1 MREKALP
8 LRRKA
13 IFVGVLL
20 LFAGFVLMT
29 VSASARSPIWRP
41 RPPQASFS
49 VTLQGDGG
57 ERLRT
62 FQHGGQT
69 FVLGESGDRY
79 AIRIHNPTARRV
91 EAVVSVDG
99 RDAISGDSADFVS
112 HRGYV
117 IPAFGSVT
125 VDGFRTSLDRV
136 AAFRFTD
143 PENSYSA
150 RRGTPQ
156 NVGVIGVAFF
166 SERQREAP
174 QIARRGRAK
183 SAPGKRSA
191 SPSAAAPADERSAS
205 RRDEAS
211 RLGTEFGESRMSS
224 VTEVAFERE
233 SRTRPDR
240 VIALRYDDATG
251 LQARGIQVF
260 GERPWRP
267 ASTGPDPF
275 PRARFAQPPRD

>member
-1 MREKALP
+1 MREKALS

-13 IFVGVLL
+13 IFAVILLVL
-20 LFAGFVLMT
+20 AGFVLMT

-41 RPPQASFS
+41 RPQPAFS
-49 VTLQGDGG
+49 VTLQGEGG
-57 ERLRT
+57 QRLQT

-69 FVLGESGDRY
+69 FVLGEPGERY

-99 RDAISGDSADFVS
+99 RDAVSGDSADFVS

-117 IPAFGSVT
+117 IPPFGSVT
-125 VDGFRTSLDRV
+125 VDGFRTSLERV

-150 RRGTPQ
+150 RMGTPQ

-166 SERQREAP
+166 SERQREP

-183 SAPGKRSA
+183 SAPAKRPAAPSSATPSDRSA
-191 SPSAAAPADERSAS
+191 ERADTG
-205 RRDEAS
+205 

-224 VTEVAFERE
+224 VTEVTFVRER
-233 SRTRPDR
+233 SASPDR
-240 VIALRYDDATG
+240 VVVLRYDDASG
-251 LQARGIQVF
+251 LEARGIQVF
-260 GERPWRP
+260 GARPWRP
-267 ASTGPDPF
+267 ASVGPDPF
-275 PRARFAQPPRD
+275 PRTRFAQPPRD

>member
-1 MREKALP
+1 M
-8 LRRKA
+8 
-13 IFVGVLL
+13 
-20 LFAGFVLMT
+20 
-29 VSASARSPIWRP
+29 
-41 RPPQASFS
+41 
-49 VTLQGDGG
+49 TLQGDGG

-69 FVLGESGDRY
+69 FVLGQPGERY

-99 RDAISGDSADFVS
+99 RDAVSGESADFVS

-117 IPAFGSVT
+117 IQPFGSVT
-125 VDGFRTSLDRV
+125 VDGFRTSLERV

-150 RRGTPQ
+150 RMGTPQ

-166 SERQREAP
+166 SERQREP
-174 QIARRGRAK
+174 QEIARRAR
-183 SAPGKRSA
+183 SAPAKRSA
-191 SPSAAAPADERSAS
+191 APSSAAPADERSSSA
-205 RRDEAS
+205 RGDTG

-224 VTEVAFERE
+224 VTEVRFVRER
-233 SRTRPDR
+233 SASPDR
-240 VIALRYDDATG
+240 VIVVRYDDASG
-251 LQARGIQVF
+251 LEARGIEVF

-267 ASTGPDPF
+267 ASVGPDPF
-275 PRARFAQPPRD
+275 PRTRFAQPPRN

>member
-1 MREKALP
+1 M
-8 LRRKA
+8 
-13 IFVGVLL
+13 ILL
-20 LFAGFVLMT
+20 LLAGCVLMT

-41 RPPQASFS
+41 RPQAAFS
-49 VTLQGDGG
+49 VTLQGEGG

-62 FQHGGQT
+62 FQHHGQT
-69 FVLGESGDRY
+69 FVLGEPGERY

-117 IPAFGSVT
+117 IQPFGSVT
-125 VDGFRTSLDRV
+125 VEGFRTSLERV

-150 RRGTPQ
+150 RMGTPQ

-166 SERQREAP
+166 SERQREP
-174 QIARRGRAK
+174 QEIARRERAK
-183 SAPGKRSA
+183 RAPGKRPAPSAA
-191 SPSAAAPADERSAS
+191 SPSDERSSSA
-205 RRDEAS
+205 RADTG

-224 VTEVAFERE
+224 VTEVPFVRQR
-233 SRTRPDR
+233 STSPDR
-240 VIALRYDDATG
+240 VIAIRYDDATG
-251 LQARGIQVF
+251 LQARGIEVF
-260 GERPWRP
+260 GERPWRRT
-267 ASTGPDPF
+267 AVGPDPF
-275 PRARFAQPPRD
+275 PRTRFAQPPRD

>member
-1 MREKALP
+1 MRAKALP
-8 LRRKA
+8 LRKKA
-13 IFVGVLL
+13 IFAVILLVL
-20 LFAGFVLMT
+20 AGFVLMT

-41 RPPQASFS
+41 RPQAAFS
-49 VTLQGDGG
+49 VTLQGEGG

-62 FQHGGQT
+62 FQHRGQT
-69 FVLGESGDRY
+69 FVLGEPGDRY
-79 AIRIHNPTARRV
+79 AVRIHNPTARRV

-99 RDAISGDSADFVS
+99 RDAVSGDSADFVT

-150 RRGTPQ
+150 RMGTPQ

-166 SERQREAP
+166 SERQREP
-174 QIARRGRAK
+174 QEIARRGRAK
-183 SAPGKRSA
+183 SAPAKRPAAPSSATPSDRSA
-191 SPSAAAPADERSAS
+191 SERADTG
-205 RRDEAS
+205 
-211 RLGTEFGESRMSS
+211 RLGTEFGASRMSS
-224 VTEVAFERE
+224 VTEVTFVRER
-233 SRTRPDR
+233 SASPDR
-240 VIALRYDDATG
+240 VIVLRYDDATG
-251 LQARGIQVF
+251 LRARGIEVF

-267 ASTGPDPF
+267 ASVGPDPF
-275 PRARFAQPPRD
+275 PRTRFAQPPRD